1 MPSSKRSGSGFG
13 KRDHLHTINK
23 DKHKEKEGRAAL
35 LLQQGE
41 NIAAEN
47 ILRNLI
53 AENTKNHDTYFRLAM
68 LCGMKGRIGE
78 MEEMLQSA
86 IQIKPNFSSA
96 LFNLGV
102 IFQNRGQLEKAIDF
116 YRVAIKNDVTN
127 LSAISNLGTLLHKQG
142 QIEEAI
148 EFFRRGLEQNPTH
161 LECLYNL
168 GMALQESEKYSEAVD
183 LYRAVLVKSP
193 GNPDVCGNL
202 GRIFYYLRQLETAKV
217 YFEQAILASDK
228 HEVANWSYAHLLL
241 LQGDYAKGLQLYEY
255 RLKSPELFKLVVSSP
270 PSTLLW
276 NGSNHYNGQE
286 IIFIC
291 EQGLGDT
298 IQFIRYVKYLENSD
312 YNVSICAPTKL
323 HNLITASHLC
333 KTIYSPEEISNKVD
347 CLWLPLMSLM
357 RILQV
362 NPGNVLLS
370 EPYVSCSQE
379 LFQEWRKK
387 IDCEEKC
394 VIGLNWQGNP
404 DTEKSS
410 PDLRGRSISLDA
422 YSSISQVPNTKFVS
436 LQKGVGSEQVP
447 NCSFKYKFVNCQQ
460 EIDDTWDFLDACAIM
475 MNCSL
480 IITSDTVVAHL
491 AAALGRPTWLL
502 LHADSEW
509 RWGLEGDTTF
519 WYPSMRLFRQRERG
533 NWNEVMI
540 RVALELDKFL
550 SDKKHLV
557 FQEP

>member
-1 MPSSKRSGSGFG
+1 MAHSKKPGSGFG
-13 KRDHLHTINK
+13 KKESLPTINEN
-23 DKHKEKEGRAAL
+23 KHIEKEDKAAL
-35 LLQQGE
+35 LFQQG
-41 NIAAEN
+41 NHLAAEK
-47 ILRNLI
+47 ILRSLI
-53 AENTKNHDTYFRLAM
+53 KENTKNHETYFRLAM
-68 LCGMKGRIGE
+68 LCGMNGRSNE
-78 MEEMLQSA
+78 MEEMLLSA
-86 IQIKPNFSSA
+86 IEIKPNFSNA

-102 IFQNRGQLEKAIDF
+102 IFQDRFQFDKAIEF
-116 YRVAIKNDVTN
+116 YRVAIDNDATN
-127 LSAISNLGTLLHKQG
+127 LSAISNLGVLLQKQG

-148 EFFRRGLEQNPTH
+148 EIFRRGLEQSPTH
-161 LECLYNL
+161 LECMYNL
-168 GMALQESEKYSEAVD
+168 GMALQECEKYSEAVD
-183 LYRAVLVKSP
+183 LYRAILLKSP

-202 GRIFYYLRQLETAKV
+202 GRIFYYLRQLETAKI

-241 LQGDYAKGLQLYEY
+241 LQGDYARGLQHYEY
-255 RLKSPELFKLVVSSP
+255 RLKSAELFQLVVPSL

-276 NGSNHYNGQE
+276 NGSNHYKGQE

-298 IQFIRYVKYLENSD
+298 MQFIRYVKYLENSE

-323 HNLITASHLC
+323 HNLIAASHLC

-347 CLWLPLMSLM
+347 YLWLPLMSLM

-362 NPGNVLLS
+362 NPGNVLVS
-370 EPYVSCSQE
+370 EAYVSCSQE

-387 IDCEEKC
+387 IYCEEKC

-404 DTEKSS
+404 DTEKS
-410 PDLRGRSISLDA
+410 PDLRGRSIPLDA
-422 YSSISQVPNTKFVS
+422 FSPISQVSNTKFVS
-436 LQKGVGSEQVP
+436 LQKGVGSEQFL

-502 LHADSEW
+502 LHVDSEW

-533 NWNEVMI
+533 NWNEVME
-540 RVALELDKFL
+540 RVVSELDKFL
-550 SDKKHLV
+550 LDKKHLV
-557 FQEP
+557 IQEG